1 MTDGTPSAEEEVDL
15 ENLSIDELIDRVH
28 DLEDEI
34 EQLERKRDIEQRR
47 KRDSTPTARPSST
60 HTDSDGYDVASDQRV
75 AILVDVQNMYYAARN
90 IHNSKLEFSRLLE
103 FLARGR
109 PLARAIAYVIERP
122 GMEQDK
128 FVEVLKRNGYEVRK
142 KILVERSDGSQKGDW
157 DLGLAL
163 EAAEIAT
170 RVDALCLVS
179 GDGDFLELVEYLVAR
194 GVRAEVA
201 SFPETTATDLI
212 KAASYYHRLDE
223 RVCLP
228 KGQFPAQ

>member
-1 MTDGTPSAEEEVDL
+1 MTDGTPSDEDVEL
-15 ENLSIDELIDRVH
+15 ESLSIDELIDRVH
-28 DLEDEI
+28 DLEDEV
-34 EQLERKRDIEQRR
+34 EQLERTRDIEKRR
-47 KRDSTPTARPSST
+47 KRDATPAPRSGST
-60 HTDSDGYDVASDQRV
+60 HTDVDGYDVASDQRV

-103 FLARGR
+103 YLARGR

-142 KILVERSDGSQKGDW
+142 KILVERSDGTQKGDW
-157 DLGLAL
+157 DLGIAL
-163 EAAEIAT
+163 EAAEIAP
-170 RVDALCLVS
+170 RVDAVCLVS
-179 GDGDFLELVEYLVAR
+179 GDGDFLELVDYLVAR

-212 KAASYYHRLDE
+212 KAASYYHKLDE